1 MLTGLLPYLTL
12 FAGYVCRV
20 LSIRRVDRFFF
31 SIAVVL
37 IVLLAAGR
45 EFGPDLINYQLYYS
59 NADISNIFTFGLEPG
74 YVGAMVFVKNVL
86 HGDFNVF
93 MFIINTLTLIS
104 VYSLARKYSANIQLT
119 FLIYFSF
126 YFFLYECTA
135 LRQGLALSFILLS
148 FHSII
153 RKKPVWFC
161 ACVLLAFSCHNSA
174 ILFLPAYWVAWH
186 LHVQP
191 KAAVIIVLILT
202 PLVLVDLS
210 PYISRFF
217 VYFSASE
224 KYADLYSSAGEYA
237 ERVGLTVGVV
247 LKVLFF
253 ALYAFCY
260 NKKSP
265 VEYLLYNLYWFYL
278 LLYMPLSSVAIISSR
293 GLDYYKIFDMI
304 TLTYVVKNQ
313 NTLLRKAAVSL
324 LLLSYTAYSLWGILV
339 EIEEFPSVLQDMLN
353 VIS

>member
-93 MFIINTLTLIS
+93 MFIVNTMTLIS
-104 VYSLARKYSANIQLT
+104 VYYLARKYSANTLLT

-135 LRQGLALSFILLS
+135 LRQGLALSFTLTS
-148 FHSII
+148 FHFII
-153 RKKPVWFC
+153 RKKAIWFY
-161 ACVLLAFSCHNSA
+161 LFIFLAFSCHNSA

-186 LHVQP
+186 LHAQP
-191 KAAVIIVLILT
+191 KAAVLIVLILL
-202 PLVLVDLS
+202 PIVLVDLS

-217 VYFSASE
+217 VYFSSSE
-224 KYADLYSSAGEYA
+224 KYLDLYSSTGEHA

-253 ALYAFCY
+253 AIYAFCY

-265 VEYLLYNLYWFYL
+265 VEFALYNLYWFYL

-293 GLDYYKIFDMI
+293 GLDYYKIFDMV
-304 TLTYVVKNQ
+304 TLTYAVKNQ
-313 NTLLRKAAVSL
+313 RTRIGRVAVSL
-324 LLLSYTAYSLWGILV
+324 LILSYTVYSLWGTLV
-339 EIEEFPSVLQDMLN
+339 EIEEFPSLLQDILDL
-353 VIS
+353 SL